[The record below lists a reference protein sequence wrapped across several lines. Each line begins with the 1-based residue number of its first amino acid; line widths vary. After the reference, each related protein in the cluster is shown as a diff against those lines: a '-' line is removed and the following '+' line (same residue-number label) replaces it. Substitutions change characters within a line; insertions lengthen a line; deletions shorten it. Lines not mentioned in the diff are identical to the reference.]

1 MNFWFALITG
11 VGLSMD
17 AVAASVSS
25 SSTASHRVGWP
36 QALKMSAFFGLFQA
50 VMPAIGYACGF
61 AFQGWFKSV
70 DHWIAFAL
78 LGLIGAKMI
87 HESMSKDSE
96 QVSDPF
102 ATNRLLLL
110 SVATSIDAL
119 AVGLSFSLLGIS
131 LLMTVLVIG
140 IVTFSLCLPAV
151 WLGKKLGTLMAKRAE
166 LLGGIALICIGCKIL
181 IEHLSS

>member
-11 VGLSMD
+11 IGLSMD

-25 SSTASHRVGWP
+25 STAARHVGWP

-50 VMPAIGYACGF
+50 IMPALGYACGF
-61 AFQGWFKSV
+61 AFQGWLKSV

-78 LGLIGAKMI
+78 LGFIGAKMI
-87 HESMSKDSE
+87 HESRRKDSE
-96 QVSDPF
+96 EVSDPF
-102 ATNRLLLL
+102 ATPKLLLL
-110 SVATSIDAL
+110 SIATSIDAL
-119 AVGLSFSLLGIS
+119 AVGVSFSLLGIS

-140 IVTFSLCLPAV
+140 VVTFSLCLPAV
-151 WLGKKLGTLMAKRAE
+151 WLGKRLGTLMAKRAE
-166 LLGGIALICIGCKIL
+166 LFGGVALICIGCKIL